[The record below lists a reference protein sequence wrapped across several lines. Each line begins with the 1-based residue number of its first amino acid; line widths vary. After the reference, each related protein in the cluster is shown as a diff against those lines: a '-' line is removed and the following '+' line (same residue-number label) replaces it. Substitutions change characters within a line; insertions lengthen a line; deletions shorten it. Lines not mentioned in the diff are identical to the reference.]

1 MHLGADMEW
10 PCLVWTKCQGFES
23 QGSLHKVLEACVI
36 RAQILY
42 SRKLRF
48 KEVNFK
54 AT

>member
-1 MHLGADMEW
+1 ME
-10 PCLVWTKCQGFES
+10 
-23 QGSLHKVLEACVI
+23 VLEACVI

-42 SRKLRF
+42 FRRLRF